1 MLVKAKALYAYEA
14 SNLDEL
20 SFDAG
25 DELVVIDT
33 IEPEWWKVESR
44 GQVFVAPASYLE
56 LLEG

>member
-1 MLVKAKALYAYEA
+1 MPVKAKALYAYEA
-14 SNLDEL
+14 SNSDEL

-44 GQVFVAPASYLE
+44 GQVFVVPASYLE